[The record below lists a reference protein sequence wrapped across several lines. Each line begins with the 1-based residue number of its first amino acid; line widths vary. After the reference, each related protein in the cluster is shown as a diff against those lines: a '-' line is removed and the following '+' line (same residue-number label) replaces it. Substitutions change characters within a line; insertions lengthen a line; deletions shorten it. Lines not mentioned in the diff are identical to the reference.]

1 MDQPHLQI
9 FNVHDDEELFGHSIH
24 DYKLKPGLR
33 QWPLQIGMLNVYFRP
48 RSNDA
53 TLERINSEINLTF
66 QGSRPGPEDMFVTVG
81 EAATVKWHLD

>member
-33 QWPLQIGMLNVYFRP
+33 QWPLQIGMLMF
-48 RSNDA
+48 
-53 TLERINSEINLTF
+53 TLDQDQMTPLWRESTQRLT
-66 QGSRPGPEDMFVTVG
+66 
-81 EAATVKWHLD
+81 